1 MSLDALGALCDT
13 LPKDAP
19 KPEPPKV
26 RPQDIVSVRGTNS
39 CTVLSSNSAVT
50 LVQLHI
56 RFIAR
61 RCLTLSSLLCTG
73 GKSEERE
80 GCTCRREG
88 GHASSKLQVQR
99 GRPQKTASSKTRGEP
114 RVNPFNDELH

>member
-1 MSLDALGALCDT
+1 MSLDALGALSDT

-26 RPQDIVSVRGTNS
+26 RPQDIVSVRGTS

-50 LVQLHI
+50 LVQLLI

-61 RCLTLSSLLCTG
+61 RCLTLSPLLCTG
-73 GKSEERE
+73 GKSEDGE

-88 GHASSKLQVQR
+88 GHTSSRLQVQR

-114 RVNPFNDELH
+114 SMSSFNDELH